1 MATFPERLNEA
12 LEMKG
17 MSAADLARESG
28 VSEPNISRYRKGEFM
43 PKDQQM
49 TKLASVLG
57 VAPDWLSGKS
67 TVMEPDTKF
76 RMDVAP
82 SEHDLIVKIRNM
94 PAAQRKFVVDF
105 IDYVSTRPGR

>member
-12 LEMKG
+12 LDMRN

-28 VSEPNISRYRKGEFM
+28 VSEPNISRYRKGEFR

-57 VAPDWLSGKS
+57 VATDWLSGKS
-67 TVMEPDTKF
+67 AVMEPDTKF

-82 SEHDLIVKIRNM
+82 SEHDILIKLRNM
-94 PAAQRKFVVDF
+94 PLAQRQLVFDF
-105 IDYVSTRPGR
+105 IDFLDTRPGR

>member
-1 MATFPERLNEA
+1 MATFPQRLNEA

-49 TKLASVLG
+49 TKMASVLG

-76 RMDVAP
+76 RMNVSP
-82 SEHDLIVKIRNM
+82 SEHDIIIMLREM
-94 PAAQRKFVVDF
+94 PAARRNTAMDF
-105 IDYVSTRPGR
+105 IEFMSNREGR